1 MGITSQCI
9 DIHPGDIVLQAGD
22 NRKIMLIYL
31 AICVLSGFIQS
42 I

>member
-1 MGITSQCI
+1 MGITSQNI
-9 DIHPGDIVLQAGD
+9 DIHSDDIVSQAGD